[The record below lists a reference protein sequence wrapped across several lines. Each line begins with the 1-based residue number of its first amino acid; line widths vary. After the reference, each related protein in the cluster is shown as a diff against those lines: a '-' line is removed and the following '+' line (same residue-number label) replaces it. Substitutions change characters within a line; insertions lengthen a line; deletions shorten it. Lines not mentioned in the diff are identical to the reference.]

1 MKMEIKESERVVIAK
16 PVASRPSCSNF
27 RSFSELLAGAINS
40 SPSDDFPE
48 TEVAAIR
55 PKTARF
61 RPMVNRAP
69 GASVSSQAELSGT
82 AVSNSFNKVSS
93 TDSKSTIIYKPQAK
107 LVSKATVSVLA
118 NMVSRK
124 TPPIFKLF
132 CHGSLATAVCIND
145 FCHGNANISFDQGNF
160 NANSQQMSQPVE
172 TRPQRTKQDKRNFSS
187 QLTTSNLHQ
196 NIPSHAEA
204 EQTSETLR
212 LTSLNQEEDPKTSS
226 HASNGDRPSFDGYNW
241 RKYGQKQ
248 VKGSEYPRSYYK
260 CTYPNCPV
268 KKKVER
274 SFDGQI
280 AEIVYKGEHNHSKP
294 QPPRHNSSGTQGL
307 GAVSDRNGPDRN
319 STPIWSNQLN
329 ERNEGSGGREE
340 NLNDIGL
347 PVHSIYQG
355 KAPPSYDP
363 AGTGSVN
370 AGAGTSDNSCGVS
383 GECDDGSKGLEGDKD
398 EPKRKRR
405 KTETATGV
413 SISRE
418 GVQEPRVLVQS
429 STDSE
434 ILGDGFRWRKY
445 GQKTV
450 KGNPYPRT
458 YYRCTGIKCS
468 VRKHVERVS
477 DDPRAFI
484 TTYEGKHSHEMPLK
498 RTKLAAL
505 EPDSQAP
512 PTGDRQ

>member
-1 MKMEIKESERVVIAK
+1 MKKMEIKESERVVIAK

-27 RSFSELLAGAINS
+27 RSFSELLAGAMINS
-40 SPSDDFPE
+40 SPSDVCSE
-48 TEVAAIR
+48 AEAAAIR
-55 PKTARF
+55 PRTARF
-61 RPMVNRAP
+61 GPMVNRAP
-69 GASVSSQAELSGT
+69 GALVSSQAELSGT

-107 LVSKATVSVLA
+107 LVSKATVSLLA
-118 NMVSRK
+118 NM
-124 TPPIFKLF
+124 
-132 CHGSLATAVCIND
+132 
-145 FCHGNANISFDQGNF
+145 
-160 NANSQQMSQPVE
+160 QMSQPVE
-172 TRPQRTKQDKRNFSS
+172 TRPQRAKQDKRNFSS

-204 EQTSETLR
+204 EQTSEPLR
-212 LTSLNQEEDPKTSS
+212 LTSLNQEEDPKTLS

-294 QPPRHNSSGTQGL
+294 QPPRHNSTGTQGL

-405 KTETATGV
+405 KTETATTGV

-450 KGNPYPRT
+450 KGKSISQDLLQM
-458 YYRCTGIKCS
+458 YRNQMQ
-468 VRKHVERVS
+468 R
-477 DDPRAFI
+477 
-484 TTYEGKHSHEMPLK
+484 
-498 RTKLAAL
+498 
-505 EPDSQAP
+505 SQACGKSTSHWRQAVISSMEACSGPQSSSSWCQLCVGDENHRNRLSRFHFIFSSLMNIAP
-512 PTGDRQ
+512 PPANPCVLYTHV